1 MHRKLGHK
9 EDYPRLLRGDAAPA
23 GPGGPGL
30 PKEQDERRKCDAR
43 GRLWCGTMGYEKSPG
58 EPVSSQGTLY
68 CYHGG
73 TPSPILMGFD

>member
-1 MHRKLGHK
+1 MDCEWCGVVM
-9 EDYPRLLRGDAAPA
+9 EYPKNRMNDG
-23 GPGGPGL
+23 
-30 PKEQDERRKCDAR
+30 KCDAR

-73 TPSPILMGFD
+73 TPCLILMGFVYPIFKVFIITSLL